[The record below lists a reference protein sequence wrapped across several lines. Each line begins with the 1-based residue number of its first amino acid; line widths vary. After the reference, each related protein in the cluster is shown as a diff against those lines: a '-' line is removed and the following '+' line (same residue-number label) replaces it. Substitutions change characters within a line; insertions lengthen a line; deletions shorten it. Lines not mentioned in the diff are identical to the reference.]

1 LTIFNLFNTMQCA
14 TLLIVLLSLLF
25 VITETQASAACNGEF
40 EQFKNCMSNTFN
52 SFLRS
57 ADVQTKLN
65 EAKAC
70 FDKAGCHAPAD
81 KFTIGSNQKSQCR
94 KSVFQ
99 DLGKSV
105 EGCVKNKIPGFSF
118 PDLFLRNLPGGE
130 HSPFSLPSGQKKL
143 SRLLHMANNPNVC
156 PAANRQQA
164 ENCLTPIVNSAKGQ
178 IKNFINQLCQ
188 AKETC
193 SAKLTPNCKAELDN
207 IKKNVVECACS
218 QLEPNAQKYTDELL
232 NCLGSG
238 NKPPTTIKRIIEG
251 LIPKFCQR
259 MRQNADICQN
269 MRSLISG
276 TRGLQ
281 G

>member
-1 LTIFNLFNTMQCA
+1 MQCA
-14 TLLIVLLSLLF
+14 TLLILLLSLLF
-25 VITETQASAACNGEF
+25 VITEIQASAACNGEF

-70 FDKAGCHAPAD
+70 FDK
-81 KFTIGSNQKSQCR
+81 

-178 IKNFINQLCQ
+178 IKNFINELCQ

-276 TRGLQ
+276 TRALQ